1 MANKRRPKKIKAPYK
16 RYVYKSNNYATNS
29 DDEEEEDVISNS
41 NHLESTLH
49 ATNNARFKGAIQVQ
63 SIYVLSDQSNY
74 QGKMWPWSKFEKT
87 DVLQCA
93 LQGYNPAYKQLLTD
107 HQTESDIM
115 AFPVEIFV
123 RIFEI
128 LNDWGKLKPKFMRVC
143 KLFYLIILP
152 IIYKTPYLRAT
163 NFFNFVDSIASNKSL
178 GSYIQSLDLS
188 YIIQS
193 GKNAFVAKLLKRTG
207 KNLKEFVAP
216 QTSFGIGPM
225 YALKNCENLQV
236 LDLRLVSETLNLEE
250 LFKSIRSLKQLTL
263 LSFPRSS
270 VEIHD
275 YEQIK
280 WPPKL
285 TFLRLSGGI
294 SDDFL
299 YELEFPELITCLE
312 FAHCPAISDIGFRQ
326 VLFRIGRNLKTLKV
340 QYPMPG
346 LKGDSLDQVFIYCPN
361 LRVLEITVDY
371 VSSMF
376 FDEQYLEYTDTPRPL
391 RTLYVNSSGMLG
403 TLSRLD
409 PIDLAVALNDG
420 RLPNLKHMQCTAKV
434 GWNPD
439 SDAVGYIAD
448 ELDERK
454 GGLYIGY

>member
-1 MANKRRPKKIKAPYK
+1 MANKRRPKKTKAPYK
-16 RYVYKSNNYATNS
+16 RYVYKSNNFVVNS
-29 DDEEEEDVISNS
+29 DDEEQDAINDT
-41 NHLESTLH
+41 NLQESTLQ
-49 ATNNARFKGAIQVQ
+49 ATNNARFKGAVQVQ
-63 SIYVLSDQSNY
+63 SIYVLSEQVDY
-74 QGKMWPWSKFEKT
+74 HGKMWPWSKFEKI

-93 LQGYNPAYKQLLTD
+93 LQGFNPNYKQLMINQQSRSNL
-107 HQTESDIM
+107 M
-115 AFPVEIFV
+115 VFPIEIFM

-143 KLFYLIILP
+143 KSFYLIILP
-152 IIYKTPYLRAT
+152 MIYKSPRLKAT
-163 NFFNFVDSIASNKSL
+163 NFFNFVDSIANNKSL
-178 GSYIQSLDLS
+178 GNYIQSLDLS

-207 KNLKEFVAP
+207 KNLREFVAP

-236 LDLRLVSETLNLEE
+236 LDLRLVSETLNLQE
-250 LFKSIRSLKQLTL
+250 LFKSIRNLKQLTL

-275 YEQIK
+275 YDQIK

-299 YELEFPELITCLE
+299 YGLEFPELITCLE

-326 VLFRIGRNLKTLKV
+326 ILFRIGRNLKSLKV

-361 LRVLEITVDY
+361 LTVLEITVDY
-371 VSSMF
+371 VSLML
-376 FDEQYLEYTDTPRPL
+376 FDEQYLEYTNKPRPL

-420 RLPNLKHMQCTAKV
+420 RLPNLKNMQCTAKL
-434 GWNPD
+434 GWNPE
-439 SDAVGYIAD
+439 SEAVEYIAD
-448 ELDERK
+448 ELDERN

>member
-1 MANKRRPKKIKAPYK
+1 MANKRRPKKTKAPYK
-16 RYVYKSNNYATNS
+16 RYVYKSNNFVVNS
-29 DDEEEEDVISNS
+29 DDEEQDTINDTNLS
-41 NHLESTLH
+41 ESTLH
-49 ATNNARFKGAIQVQ
+49 ATNTARFKGAVQVQ
-63 SIYVLSDQSNY
+63 SIYVLSDQVDY
-74 QGKMWPWSKFEKT
+74 HGKMWPWSKFEKT

-93 LQGYNPAYKQLLTD
+93 LQGFNPNYKQLMINQQSRSNLTVLP
-107 HQTESDIM
+107 I
-115 AFPVEIFV
+115 EIFV

-152 IIYKTPYLRAT
+152 MIYKSPRLKAT
-163 NFFNFVDSIASNKSL
+163 NFFNFVDSIANNKSL

-207 KNLKEFVAP
+207 KNLREFVAP

-236 LDLRLVSETLNLEE
+236 LDLRLVSETLNLQE
-250 LFKSIRSLKQLTL
+250 LFKSIRNLKQLTL

-275 YEQIK
+275 YDQIE

-299 YELEFPELITCLE
+299 YGLEFPELITCLE

-326 VLFRIGRNLKTLKV
+326 VLFRIGRNLKSLKV

-361 LRVLEITVDY
+361 LTVLEITVDY
-371 VSSMF
+371 VSLML
-376 FDEQYLEYTDTPRPL
+376 FDEQYLEHTNKPRPL

-409 PIDLAVALNDG
+409 PIDLAIALNDG
-420 RLPNLKHMQCTAKV
+420 RLPNLKNMQCTAKL
-434 GWNPD
+434 GWNPE
-439 SDAVGYIAD
+439 SEAVEYIAD
-448 ELDERK
+448 ELDERN

>member
-1 MANKRRPKKIKAPYK
+1 MANKRRPKKIRAPYK
-16 RYVYKSNNYATNS
+16 RYVYKSNNFVANS
-29 DDEEEEDVISNS
+29 DDEEDQIHNDDE
-41 NHLESTLH
+41 LESTLQ
-49 ATNNARFKGAIQVQ
+49 ATNNARFKGAVNIQ
-63 SIYVLSDQSNY
+63 SIYVLSDQVNY
-74 QGKMWPWSKFEKT
+74 AGKMWPWSKFEKT

-93 LQGYNPAYKQLLTD
+93 LQGHNPAYKQMITEQQNMGD
-107 HQTESDIM
+107 HM
-115 AFPVEIFV
+115 VFPVEIFV

-152 IIYKTPYLRAT
+152 MIYKHPRLKAT
-163 NFFNFVDSIASNKSL
+163 NFFNFVDSMANNKAL
-178 GSYIQSLDLS
+178 GGYIRSLDLS

-207 KNLKEFVAP
+207 KNLQEFVAP

-236 LDLRLVSETLNLEE
+236 LDLRLVSETLNLGE
-250 LFKSIRSLKQLTL
+250 LFKSIRNLKQLTL

-270 VEIHD
+270 IEIHD
-275 YEQIK
+275 YGEIK

-299 YELEFPELITCLE
+299 YHLELPELITCLE
-312 FAHCPAISDIGFRQ
+312 FAHCPAISDLGFRQ
-326 VLFRIGRNLKTLKV
+326 VLFRVGANLKTLKV

-346 LKGDSLDQVFIYCPN
+346 LKRDSLDQVFIYCPN
-361 LRVLEITVDY
+361 LTVLEITVDY

-376 FDEQYLEYTDTPRPL
+376 FDEQYLGYTDKPRPL
-391 RTLYVNSSGMLG
+391 RTLYVSSSGMLG

-420 RLPNLKHMQCTAKV
+420 RLPNLKHMLCTAKL

-439 SDAVGYIAD
+439 SDAIGYIAD
-448 ELDERK
+448 ELDERH